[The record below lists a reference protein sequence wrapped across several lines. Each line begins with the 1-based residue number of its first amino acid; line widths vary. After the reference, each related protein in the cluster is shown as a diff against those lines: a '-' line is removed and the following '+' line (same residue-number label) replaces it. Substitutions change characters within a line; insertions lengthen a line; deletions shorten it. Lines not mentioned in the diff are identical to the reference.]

1 MSPSS
6 SLLSPGTVLLFDGEP
21 PSGRSLARQIEAWG
35 IPVDR
40 VEDVEEL
47 LAAVQAFRYELV
59 ILDGGVLQGGIN
71 VQQLSL
77 LNRYCLSIPLAALLN
92 AEHEQQVWLQFGIAD
107 FLMRPVDPAQ
117 LHALL
122 DRYLPTSGSRL
133 LE

>member
-6 SLLSPGTVLLFDGEP
+6 SLLCPGTVLLFDGEP
-21 PSGRSLARQIEAWG
+21 PSGRLLARQIEAWG

-59 ILDGGVLQGGIN
+59 ILDGAVLQGGIN

-77 LNRYCLSIPLAALLN
+77 LNRYCLSVPLAALLN
-92 AEHEQQVWLQFGIAD
+92 AEHEQQVWLQLGINA
-107 FLMRPVDPAQ
+107 FLMRPVNPAD
-117 LHALL
+117 LRLL
-122 DRYLPTSGSRL
+122 LAHYLPDAVPRRAD
-133 LE
+133 